1 MATTKLTI
9 MSLTRSYDGEIDGRT
24 DGRQGGR
31 GGRQIRFLLFK
42 ENYANV
48 SETKAI
54 NISNIG
60 NTGNSAK

>member
-9 MSLTRSYDGEIDGRT
+9 MSLTRSYDGEKDGRT
-24 DGRQGGR
+24 DGRK

-60 NTGNSAK
+60 NTGLAK

>member
-9 MSLTRSYDGEIDGRT
+9 MSLTRSYDGEIDGGT
-24 DGRQGGR
+24 DGWK

-60 NTGNSAK
+60 NTGSAK